1 MRNRNNYN
9 VEFRLAERRS
19 QRYAYGRKLM
29 HTSAEG
35 NKVAVW
41 LIRCKTVKQVMKGHR
56 EREEEQV
63 KNESSWTIKGLP

>member
-1 MRNRNNYN
+1 
-9 VEFRLAERRS
+9 
-19 QRYAYGRKLM
+19 M

-63 KNESSWTIKGLP
+63 KNESSWTIKGHP